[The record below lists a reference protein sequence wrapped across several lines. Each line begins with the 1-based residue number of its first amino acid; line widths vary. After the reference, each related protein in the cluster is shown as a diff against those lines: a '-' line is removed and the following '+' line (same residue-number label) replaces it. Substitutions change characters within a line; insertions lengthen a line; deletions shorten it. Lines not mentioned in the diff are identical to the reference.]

1 MKKVK
6 DIALL
11 AVLVGSVSAP
21 ALVQAQG
28 GDVTEINFEDDLIS
42 GDLVRPDGENIQVTK
57 RGGRSSLIRIRQN
70 FIPEMLK
77 SVEDL

>member
-1 MKKVK
+1 MKKALDFALVA
-6 DIALL
+6 ALL
-11 AVLVGSVSAP
+11 AGVSMPTLAG
-21 ALVQAQG
+21 AQSNE
-28 GDVTEINFEDDLIS
+28 VTEISFEDDLIS